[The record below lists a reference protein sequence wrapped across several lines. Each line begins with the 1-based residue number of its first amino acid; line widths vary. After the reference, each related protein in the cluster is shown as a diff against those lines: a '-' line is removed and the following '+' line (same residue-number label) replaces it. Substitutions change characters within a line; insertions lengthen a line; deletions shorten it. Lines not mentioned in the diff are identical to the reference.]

1 MMHNLLAIKIWFGVI
16 VSILGVAPLL
26 AAELSYRP
34 VNPSFG
40 GNPLNGSQ
48 LLGIA
53 NIHKPKVEREE
64 RSEAEYFQDQIQRR
78 ILSTISAAIIDDL
91 RDSETPEGTY
101 AFDDFTLNYVTSS
114 DGKNVNVTIAETNGA
129 TTTIVIP
136 RTALGNSE

>member
-16 VSILGVAPLL
+16 VSILGGAPLL
-26 AAELSYRP
+26 AAELGYRP

-53 NIHKPKVEREE
+53 NIHKPKVEREV
-64 RSEAEYFQDQIQRR
+64 RSEAEFFQDQIQRR
-78 ILSTISAAIIDDL
+78 ILSAISAQIIDDL
-91 RDSETPEGTY
+91 RDSETTEGIY
-101 AFDDFTLNYVTSS
+101 EFDDFKLDYQTV
-114 DGKNVNVTIAETNGA
+114 DGKVNLKIIETNGA

-136 RTALGNSE
+136 EAVLR